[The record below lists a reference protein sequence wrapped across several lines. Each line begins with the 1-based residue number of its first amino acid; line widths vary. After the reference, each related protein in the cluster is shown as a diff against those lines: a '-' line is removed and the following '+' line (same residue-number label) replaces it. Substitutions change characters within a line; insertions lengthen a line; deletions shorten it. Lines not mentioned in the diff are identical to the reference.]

1 MFVSLKLNYNF
12 ECDWLI
18 KLSDYKLFNNN
29 LASELVENRSFL
41 TNHNRGNCNFMI
53 TMRKSIHWS
62 PFLSYMGM
70 VLRLA
75 ALLAAELRYNRSTGS
90 LPVSV

>member
-53 TMRKSIHWS
+53 TIRKSING
-62 PFLSYMGM
+62 FACLSYMSIG
-70 VLRLA
+70 LRLA
-75 ALLAAELRYNRSTGS
+75 SPQAARA
-90 LPVSV
+90 PP